1 MRESVLE
8 VILLR
13 AASCYDIQQ
22 DSIRS
27 IQGASYNFKIYQQVH
42 AVYLFTI
49 VTVLLQGGVSP
60 GFSQKMREFIQSVL
74 KLKLTENHFAI
85 LAIMCLMSPDRG
97 PDVGTRDRQ
106 QLSRIQVRNYYK

>member
-1 MRESVLE
+1 MYAVKLKIVYSAQFSRLE
-8 VILLR
+8 DIYLL
-13 AASCYDIQQ
+13 SFI
-22 DSIRS
+22 
-27 IQGASYNFKIYQQVH
+27 
-42 AVYLFTI
+42 
-49 VTVLLQGGVSP
+49 TVFLQGGVSP

-106 QLSRIQVRNYYK
+106 QLSRIQVRKIIEQIENARRVLLDNKM